1 MNSPKKMSLMVFD
14 DIFFIYDPFNDT
26 IESKSILELNSFLR
40 VNSSSYTQL
49 GITLFQDLPYVI
61 VPEMMYQ
68 EGENQILIN
77 HKYPHLLPSFESIH
91 VETWPLHFI
100 KCVYYVPV
108 SLRNLKVQVCHLY
121 TGLCIWSE
129 RFFSKHSNG
138 LWTFKLQNKVIA
150 FLRLA
155 NRLKEV
161 RTFEAGTADEASFHL
176 LKLLEPY
183 KELQDEMNLWTNE
196 SDPYYLQIMS
206 KYIPRITVE
215 KNDVKFLIKD
225 ILVASCASLQE
236 I

>member
-14 DIFFIYDPFNDT
+14 DIFFIYDPVSDNID
-26 IESKSILELNSFLR
+26 SKSILELNSFLR
-40 VNSSSYTQL
+40 INSLSSPQFE
-49 GITLFQDLPYVI
+49 ITLFQDLPYVM
-61 VPEMMYQ
+61 VPELMYH
-68 EGENQILIN
+68 EGENQILFN
-77 HKYPHLLPSFESIH
+77 HKYPHLIPSVESLR
-91 VETWPLHFI
+91 VDTWPLHFT
-100 KCVYYVPV
+100 KCVYYIPS
-108 SLRNLKVQVCHLY
+108 SLRHHQVQVWHLY
-121 TGLCIWSE
+121 SVLCMWSE
-129 RFFSKHSNG
+129 RFFSKYSNG
-138 LWTFKLQNKVIA
+138 LWTFKIQNKVVA

-155 NRLKEV
+155 NHLKEV

-183 KELQDEMNLWTNE
+183 KEHQNEMNLWTNE